1 MKGSWMGEV
10 RSISDTTGSGKVQ
23 VRIFT
28 QEDNLGTNPDENLR
42 WAEVA
47 YPTTTGQVPG
57 SSTMH
62 GLMPGSKVLGTFYSD
77 NEYNDR
83 ENRDNQKPIILY
95 VLSKPAE
102 GKAS

>member
-1 MKGSWMGEV
+1 VKIWMGEV

-28 QEDNLGTNPDENLR
+28 QEDDLQKNPDENLR
-42 WAEVA
+42 WADIA

-62 GLMPGSKVLGTFYSD
+62 GLMQGTKVIGTYYSD
-77 NEYNDR
+77 PDGTKPNE
-83 ENRDNQKPIILY
+83 QKPIVLY
-95 VLSKPAE
+95 VLSKPAS
-102 GKAS
+102 GKAN

>member
-1 MKGSWMGEV
+1 MKTWMGEV

-28 QEDNLGTNPDENLR
+28 QEDDLQKNPDENLR

-62 GLMPGSKVLGTFYSD
+62 GLMQGTKVIGTYFTD
-77 NEYNDR
+77 PDGNKPNE
-83 ENRDNQKPIILY
+83 QKPIVLY
-95 VLSKPAE
+95 VLSKPSDA
-102 GKAS
+102 KAS